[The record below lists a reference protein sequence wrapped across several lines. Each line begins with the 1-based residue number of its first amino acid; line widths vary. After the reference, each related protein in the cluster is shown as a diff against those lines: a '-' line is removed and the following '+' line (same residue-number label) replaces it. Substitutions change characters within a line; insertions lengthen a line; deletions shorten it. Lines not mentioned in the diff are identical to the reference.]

1 MLSTPL
7 LVTWLA
13 FATPPTAPSP
23 APQASDEPKSS
34 TSEATSVYSLEEGA
48 FVDQALRDLESLER
62 HVQGLRTL
70 QEHLSRTRGLYE
82 REQDIPYTP
91 DEKRTL
97 LTTWAAFSD
106 YFASLER
113 IRQRYGDLAK
123 VPALTQ
129 GTKHA
134 WGFLLTHGALTTQL
148 AHGLAYAE
156 LTSGHKQLEV
166 LLDEPAEEYGL
177 PARTFAR
184 FKEKAIHVST
194 VTRLVTGDAYA
205 EQLRPLLKKTG
216 LLQVRR
222 AVWLLQETRH
232 NSKAA
237 RSKLRQRG
245 LTLFARAGADVLQDS
260 TASALFPVQ
269 RSVAAWMGD
278 TRVKRIGQ
286 PLIRREQALALLAH
300 MQPGDILVARQN
312 WYLSN
317 IGLPGFWPHAELHVG
332 TPQEWATF
340 LDGDPGVRAW
350 LRTLPGSPGT
360 LAEHLARQYPPK
372 WAAYTTPDS
381 HGDARRIIESISE
394 GVSFTGPEHGLHVDY
409 LGVMRPRLPP
419 VEKARAISR
428 AFHLQGRPYDFNFD
442 FFSDSTLVCTE
453 LVYKAYAPSQDMQGV
468 RIALVDVAGR
478 RTLPA
483 NELVR
488 LFDSEY
494 DEPGRQLDFVAF
506 LDGREQER
514 DAVEGEVES
523 FRRSWRRLK
532 WDIAQQ

>member
-13 FATPPTAPSP
+13 FATSTPL
-23 APQASDEPKSS
+23 PQAPDVDSPIV
-34 TSEATSVYSLEEGA
+34 EATSVYSLEDGA
-48 FVDQALRDLESLER
+48 FVDQALRDLELLER
-62 HVQGLRTL
+62 HAQGLRAL
-70 QEHLSRTRGLYE
+70 QAQITQKRGLYT

-91 DEKRTL
+91 EEKRTL

-106 YFASLER
+106 YFASLEL
-113 IRQRYGDLAK
+113 IRQRYWDFLK
-123 VPALTQ
+123 MPKRTQ
-129 GTKHA
+129 DTKHA

-148 AHGLAYAE
+148 AHGLTYAE
-156 LTSGHKQLEV
+156 LTNGRKQLEI

-184 FKEKAIHVST
+184 FKQKAIHVST
-194 VTRLVTGDAYA
+194 STQLMTGDSYA

-216 LLQVRR
+216 ILNVGR
-222 AVWLLQETRH
+222 AVWLLQEMRQ
-232 NSKAA
+232 NSKVA
-237 RSKLRQRG
+237 RGKLLKRG
-245 LTLFARAGADVLQDS
+245 PTLFAKAGADVLKDATS
-260 TASALFPVQ
+260 SAVFPVQ
-269 RSVAAWMGD
+269 RSVAEWMGD

-286 PLIRREQALALLAH
+286 PLIKREQTLALLSR

-317 IGLPGFWPHAELHVG
+317 IGLPGFWPHAELYVG
-332 TPQEWATF
+332 TPQDWVTF
-340 LDGDPGVRAW
+340 FDGDPEVQAW
-350 LRTLPGSPGT
+350 LKTQPGSPKT
-360 LAEHLARQYPPK
+360 LAEHLAREYPTK
-372 WAAYTTPDS
+372 WAVYGTPDS
-381 HGDARRIIESISE
+381 HGDALRIIESISE
-394 GVSFTGPEHGLHVDY
+394 GVSFTGPEHGMRVDY
-409 LGVMRPRLPP
+409 LGVMRPRLKP
-419 VEKARAISR
+419 VDKARAIAR

-453 LVYKAYAPSQDMQGV
+453 LVYKSYVPSQETKGV
-468 RIALVDVAGR
+468 RVDLVDVAGR

-483 NELVR
+483 NEFVR

-494 DEPGRQLDFVAF
+494 DSPERQLDFVAF

-514 DAVEGEVES
+514 DAVEGDVTA
-523 FRRSWRRLK
+523 FRRTWRRVK